1 MSRIIDKIKQKEEE
15 KELYFSFEYFPPR
28 TEDGAMNL
36 FQRFDRMGEG
46 GPLFIDVTWG
56 HGGGDPSDMNRVT
69 SSLSVASTAVNYNGL
84 DTMLHMTCVDAPK
97 DTVRLWLQRAK
108 DQGIRNIMALRG
120 DERPNGPVIPDAD
133 KLPYA
138 IDLVRFIKAEFGDY
152 FGIAVA
158 GYPGGHPD
166 APSYEDDLKYLKEK
180 IDAGGDFIV
189 TQLFFFAHEF
199 QKFVADC
206 RAIGI
211 TCPIIPGV
219 MPIQGYESLR
229 HLVKLSRLEV
239 PKEIFDEVEKRKH
252 DDEAIRAY
260 GVQQCTEMLMELIN
274 SRSTMGIHFYTLNR
288 ELAVVAILK
297 NLTLWSPVPRRDELP
312 WKTTAHGLRAQ
323 QETVRPIFWA
333 QRPKSYVSRTQS
345 WNDFPNGRWGDSS
358 SPAFGDLSEYY
369 MFTSKSNEKDR
380 RKMWFREIKSLDDVS
395 SIFID
400 YLEGRITMLPWVDDT
415 LGAESERLV
424 RQLSNLNKRGLF
436 TINSQP
442 AVNGVPSEDP
452 VFGWGGPHGYIY
464 QKAYVEFF
472 IAEKNMPL
480 LVKALEKYPRML
492 YHAMSSKSDGK
503 VFTNAQEDHVTAV
516 TWGVFPGKEIVQPT
530 VVDPRAFKVW
540 KDEAYELWNSWVNL
554 YEAESTSRAILEEFV
569 SGSYLV
575 NIVDNNY
582 ITGDIF
588 EVFDVYFS
596 LLRRN
601 Q

>member
-1 MSRIIDKIKQKEEE
+1 M
-15 KELYFSFEYFPPR
+15 
-28 TEDGAMNL
+28 
-36 FQRFDRMGEG
+36 
-46 GPLFIDVTWG
+46 
-56 HGGGDPSDMNRVT
+56 
-69 SSLSVASTAVNYNGL
+69 
-84 DTMLHMTCVDAPK
+84 
-97 DTVRLWLQRAK
+97 
-108 DQGIRNIMALRG
+108 
-120 DERPNGPVIPDAD
+120 
-133 KLPYA
+133 
-138 IDLVRFIKAEFGDY
+138 
-152 FGIAVA
+152 
-158 GYPGGHPD
+158 
-166 APSYEDDLKYLKEK
+166 
-180 IDAGGDFIV
+180 
-189 TQLFFFAHEF
+189 
-199 QKFVADC
+199 
-206 RAIGI
+206 
-211 TCPIIPGV
+211 
-219 MPIQGYESLR
+219 
-229 HLVKLSRLEV
+229 
-239 PKEIFDEVEKRKH
+239 
-252 DDEAIRAY
+252 
-260 GVQQCTEMLMELIN
+260 
-274 SRSTMGIHFYTLNR
+274 
-288 ELAVVAILK
+288 
-297 NLTLWSPVPRRDELP
+297 
-312 WKTTAHGLRAQ
+312 
-323 QETVRPIFWA
+323 
-333 QRPKSYVSRTQS
+333 
-345 WNDFPNGRWGDSS
+345 
-358 SPAFGDLSEYY
+358 
-369 MFTSKSNEKDR
+369 
-380 RKMWFREIKSLDDVS
+380 
-395 SIFID
+395 
-400 YLEGRITMLPWVDDT
+400 DDT